1 MYAHIGR
8 SLEGVCEE
16 SRTGTKLRVVA
27 LRELATKL
35 CCERPGVGESLG
47 PDHGLLRGG
56 TLPSLQ
62 VHDDKGSPAGCS
74 VLLWRGFRKRRLG
87 QEDQRNA
94 DDTLHTC
101 PQADQRGPVP

>member
-35 CCERPGVGESLG
+35 CCERPG
-47 PDHGLLRGG
+47 GLVKALD
-56 TLPSLQ
+56 LI
-62 VHDDKGSPAGCS
+62 DDKGSPAGCS